1 MPVRSLLLAILL
13 SIPGFSRGGELSE
26 VLAGYREDQGS
37 FGTVYSH
44 RSERRERDEVSAE
57 ITAALSRVESR
68 LLRRRGRPFTAV
80 LAPGVAEFSRI
91 FRSLSGRHPED
102 WIAGAAFPDLDLLM
116 VRGEFFSFL
125 KPAGDRPVAVLD
137 HEIAHLVIH
146 RKQGAVVPLWLDEGL
161 SQWAARQFPGPE
173 DEAFLSGLARIG
185 GLYSLEALEREMPR
199 SHQLAS
205 LAYQESV
212 LWVEWLRQRFG
223 AGTPADLL
231 DSLES
236 GETFAAALES
246 RTRLTRAQLEA
257 EFRRW
262 LSGRRSIWEVFI
274 QTFNFWTVLSVL
286 ALVAIARGAF
296 KRRRRLRE
304 MEEAERREEA
314 LGSRPAVGGGEEP
327 EEEERTDSGSTQGP

>member
-1 MPVRSLLLAILL
+1 
-13 SIPGFSRGGELSE
+13 
-26 VLAGYREDQGS
+26 
-37 FGTVYSH
+37 
-44 RSERRERDEVSAE
+44 
-57 ITAALSRVESR
+57 
-68 LLRRRGRPFTAV
+68 
-80 LAPGVAEFSRI
+80 
-91 FRSLSGRHPED
+91 
-102 WIAGAAFPDLDLLM
+102 
-116 VRGEFFSFL
+116 
-125 KPAGDRPVAVLD
+125 
-137 HEIAHLVIH
+137 
-146 RKQGAVVPLWLDEGL
+146 
-161 SQWAARQFPGPE
+161 
-173 DEAFLSGLARIG
+173 
-185 GLYSLEALEREMPR
+185 MPR

-327 EEEERTDSGSTQGP
+327 EEEERTDRGSTQGPQHT